1 MTQGQNMEN
10 RSYIILNSSDLQY
23 VRFSEVIETSSL
35 TLRYN
40 LDKSKFFVSYFGYQ
54 PYFVFTFITKD
65 AIGLPEYSQQEITQ
79 ELLSSE
85 WSVQISGITI

>member
-1 MTQGQNMEN
+1 MLRGQNMEN

-23 VRFSEVIETSSL
+23 VRFSEVVETSSL
-35 TLRYN
+35 TLHYN
-40 LDKSKFFVSYFGYQ
+40 LDKSKFFVSYFGDQ